1 MRHKDDNG
9 VCFADSVAHY
19 LTALVQK
26 RAFADAIEYY
36 QAHVAK
42 LNGPGRATAEAH
54 LAAARAQAATSGYA
68 QALRTARLAQAAAS
82 DEDLPLLAEIFMTTG
97 GILRDLGEFK
107 QAERSYRDAESIF
120 RRNDCLEGQSRAL
133 NQLAGLFFR
142 QSDYR
147 NSLNVLMDAV
157 DIARQ
162 TGDKKKL
169 AFMMGNIGR
178 ICTFTGEFPEAIKHL
193 KINIDLS
200 RELGDALETARA
212 LLSLAYVHI
221 QQGRYAEA
229 ETTLA
234 EARPLLESVDST
246 KDMAIYLTYL
256 GELEYRSGRTNNAAE
271 TLELAVAKA
280 EQVGAESHHL
290 GSALRHQAELH
301 CRTGNFRSAQ
311 RCAAKAMVILEKL
324 GDTMGVGA
332 LWKIKGVIAAA
343 RKQAGTGQACFKK
356 AIDLLDESGVRWE
369 MAEAIWTAGES
380 PIFSSRQRMTY
391 LFRAEEFFARTRNS
405 RRLDEIGRSIAALE
419 IDGLYPAAQ
428 VMADA
433 ETASSSPVKATYL
446 TKNAEIQRFLKQIP
460 MLGKSDLPVLF
471 CGETG
476 VGKDHMARYY
486 RSVVRPDGPF
496 VAINCASVPDTL
508 LESELFG
515 YHKGAFTGADSDK
528 EGLFVR
534 ANGGVLFLDE
544 IGDMPLALQ
553 VKLLGVLERRKVL
566 PLGSTHEVVLDV
578 KLVAATNQDL
588 EAMVAEG
595 RFRRDLYYRL
605 SGMTFV
611 IPPLRERREDIALLL
626 EAFLVKRGLTG
637 PHDKLPAE
645 LERQFVNYDW
655 PGNVREL
662 DNKVRRLEV
671 MKQLVTEGDIA
682 ELARSVFTAAE
693 PGSVEP
699 TGTLFERVEE
709 FERGLL
715 LEALTAA
722 RGNKCEAARMLGVHE
737 ATVRTKLKRYGITYE
752 PSLAV

>member
-9 VCFADSVAHY
+9 ACFADSVAHY

-26 RAFADAIEYY
+26 REFADAIAYY

-42 LNGPGRATAEAH
+42 LSGTGRTTAEAH
-54 LAAARAQAATSGYA
+54 LAAARAHAATTGYA
-68 QALRTARLAQAAAS
+68 LALRTARLAQAAAS

-97 GILRDLGEFK
+97 GILRDLSEFK

-142 QSDYR
+142 QNDYR
-147 NSLNVLMDAV
+147 NSLTVLMDAV

-178 ICTFTGEFPEAIKHL
+178 IYTFTGDFSEATKHL

-212 LLSLAYVHI
+212 LLSLAYVYI
-221 QQGRYAEA
+221 QQARYVDAEA
-229 ETTLA
+229 TLL
-234 EARPLLESVDST
+234 EARPLVQSVNSP
-246 KDMAIYLTYL
+246 KDTVIYLTYL
-256 GELEYRSGRTNNAAE
+256 GELEYRAGRINNAAE
-271 TLELAVAKA
+271 TLDLAVVKA
-280 EQVGAESHHL
+280 EQIGAESQHL
-290 GSALRHQAELH
+290 GRALRHRAELY
-301 CRTGNFRSAQ
+301 CRVGDFRSAQ
-311 RCAAKAMVILEKL
+311 RSAARAMVILEKS
-324 GDTMGVGA
+324 GDTVEVGA

-343 RKQAGTGQACFKK
+343 KQQVETGQRCFKK
-356 AIDLLDESGVRWE
+356 AIDLLDETGVRWE

-391 LFRAEEFFARTRNS
+391 LFRAEEFYARTRNS

-419 IDGLYPAAQ
+419 IDGLYPAEQ
-428 VMADA
+428 SV
-433 ETASSSPVKATYL
+433 ASSEPTTRSHGDATFL
-446 TKNAEIQRFLKQIP
+446 TNSAEILRFVKQIP

-486 RSVVRPDGPF
+486 RSVVRPEGPF

-515 YHKGAFTGADSDK
+515 YHKGAFTGADTDK

-544 IGDMPLALQ
+544 IGDMPLLLQ
-553 VKLLGVLERRKVL
+553 AKLLGVLERRKVL
-566 PLGSTHEVVLDV
+566 PLGSTQEVTLDV

-588 EAMVAEG
+588 ETMVAEG

-611 IPPLRERREDIALLL
+611 IPPLRERREDIELLL
-626 EAFLVKRGLTG
+626 KAFLAKRGMAG
-637 PHDKLPAE
+637 QNDKLPSE
-645 LERQFVNYDW
+645 LVRQFVNYDW

-671 MKQLVTEGDIA
+671 MRQLVAEGDIA
-682 ELARSVFTAAE
+682 ELARSIFTVTE
-693 PGSVEP
+693 QQSTGE

-715 LEALTAA
+715 LEALTVA

-752 PSLAV
+752 SSSVM